1 MRVSTAVFYTI
12 AALIAKDLTSQTI
25 ATASA
30 VESAVPTPSEA
41 TAAEDIVAET
51 TLVEPIA
58 PAEAIPV
65 QPAWVS
71 EVSNVQ
77 AETVVSLA
85 PVPQVIIPEALKPPV
100 EASAAATTP
109 SASTPI
115 APAASSSAVPEAT
128 AVTPP
133 TSEQSNTQNNEQ
145 NSATSPLFEQTV
157 NEAELLTKFRQPNAN
172 QTFRPNTPINA
183 LTDIEI
189 KRFQQAA
196 ADSQAA
202 DNQAKNPTTSAT
214 AANDTEKPGSA
225 LVSPNLAENA
235 EAAFG
240 NNQPVAPAQNP
251 ECTEAQSATTASN
264 PACVAPE
271 TATNQ
276 LPNAPEAVAV
286 DNSGFSYS
294 VQPIQPSSN
303 ARNYYNLSTRPSAML
318 GNGNVSLMFPLS
330 IPAAITSAFGWRV
343 HPVMGTVRFHSGT
356 DIGAPQGTP
365 VLAAFDGEVEIAD
378 FLGGYG
384 LTVVLNHNNATE
396 KTLYAHLSE
405 LFVQPGTTVKQGEVI
420 GRVGSTGLST
430 GPHLHFEFRK
440 LTQEGW
446 TVVDAGPTLE
456 YALARLLQSPQ
467 TAQANS
473 KPNLPPV
480 FQYSGKFL
488 NEIQVIA
495 QASTQ
500 PVNQLNQVS
509 PVNQVNQVNPVN
521 PVNPLPIEPRPN

>member
-1 MRVSTAVFYTI
+1 MRVSTAVFYTL
-12 AALIAKDLTSQTI
+12 AALIAKDLTSQTL

-30 VESAVPTPSEA
+30 IESTVSPLAEA

-58 PAEAIPV
+58 PVESIPV
-65 QPAWVS
+65 EPTWVS
-71 EVSNVQ
+71 HVAPVQ
-77 AETVVSLA
+77 AETAVALA
-85 PVPQVIIPEALKPPV
+85 PMPQVIIPEALTPPTD
-100 EASAAATTP
+100 ASSATATP
-109 SASTPI
+109 NSTPI
-115 APAASSSAVPEAT
+115 APNVSPSPTPTTTAAAPQTTE
-128 AVTPP
+128 
-133 TSEQSNTQNNEQ
+133 QNNKHNTEQ
-145 NSATSPLFEQTV
+145 TSATSPLFEQIV
-157 NEAELLTKFRQPNAN
+157 NEAELLRKFQQPNAG
-172 QTFRPNTPINA
+172 QTFRPSSPIDPLTNA
-183 LTDIEI
+183 EI

-196 ADSQAA
+196 ADNQTA
-202 DNQAKNPTTSAT
+202 DNQAKDPTTSTTAT
-214 AANDTEKPGSA
+214 GDDAEKPNA
-225 LVSPNLAENA
+225 ELVSPTLVEDA

-240 NNQPVAPAQNP
+240 NNNQPVTSPQNAAQ
-251 ECTEAQSATTASN
+251 CTATQSTTPTPN
-264 PACVAPE
+264 TACE
-271 TATNQ
+271 TADTVTNQ
-276 LPNAPEAVAV
+276 MLNAPDTVVV

-294 VQPIQPSSN
+294 MQPIQPNGN

-318 GNGNVSLMFPLS
+318 GNGNVSLLFPLS

-343 HPVMGTVRFHSGT
+343 HPVLGTVRFHSGT

-446 TVVDAGPTLE
+446 IVVDAGPTLE

-467 TAQANS
+467 TAHAGT
-473 KPNLPPV
+473 KPTLLPV

-488 NEIQVIA
+488 NEIQITAQTPIA
-495 QASTQ
+495 PSDQTPANH
-500 PVNQLNQVS
+500 PANQSHPANS
-509 PVNQVNQVNPVN
+509 ISSVNP
-521 PVNPLPIEPRPN
+521 IS